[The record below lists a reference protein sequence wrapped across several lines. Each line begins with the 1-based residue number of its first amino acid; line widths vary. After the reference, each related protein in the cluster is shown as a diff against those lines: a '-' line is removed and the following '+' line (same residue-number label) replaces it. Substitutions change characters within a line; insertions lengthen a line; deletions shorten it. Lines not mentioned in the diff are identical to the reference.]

1 MTPAENLALWFRVE
15 KTDPKHVKPITGK
28 QYSGNSP
35 KPHYM
40 VWRLT
45 QEFGPCGIGWGY
57 DITDE
62 RIERFSETDTL
73 HIVKLDFWYE
83 LNGQTGHIQQMG
95 QTIASYVTSQ
105 GKFKVD
111 EDAPKKS
118 VTDALVKCASYL
130 GFAGDIFM
138 GRWDDSKY
146 VEGLRQEFSGDSL
159 VPALEASIE
168 QEKQKR
174 QGVMGAVLAD
184 IDLSPEQ
191 RAALAKLAAQ
201 VQQHLPATA
210 YEVIEEQG
218 LNNDERLYLWSLLD
232 SKTRSALKR
241 EKTTRSLTAGATA

>member
-1 MTPAENLALWFRVE
+1 MSTPAENLALWCRVE

-45 QEFGPCGIGWGY
+45 QEFGPCGIGWGFKVVSQGFQ
-57 DITDE
+57 
-62 RIERFSETDTL
+62 RFSDTDTL
-73 HIVKLDFWYE
+73 HTALVDFWYVLDGKRGE
-83 LNGQTGHIQQMG
+83 FQQMG
-95 QTIASYVTSQ
+95 QTTASYVTSA

-146 VEGLRQEFSGDSL
+146 VEGLKKEFEPEPTLNPETVKKIKAMTSVKDLTALFKAMPEKERSDLLG
-159 VPALEASIE
+159 VFTERRHELEA
-168 QEKQKR
+168 
-174 QGVMGAVLAD
+174 A
-184 IDLSPEQ
+184 
-191 RAALAKLAAQ
+191 
-201 VQQHLPATA
+201 
-210 YEVIEEQG
+210 
-218 LNNDERLYLWSLLD
+218 
-232 SKTRSALKR
+232 
-241 EKTTRSLTAGATA
+241 